1 MLTRGAHASMQ
12 MTHTA
17 GGVWLMGGAAAAAV
31 EEEATLA
38 EAVEPVEA
46 VEAAAAAA
54 AARALT
60 RAATTTVGE

>member
-1 MLTRGAHASMQ
+1 MQ

-17 GGVWLMGGAAAAAV
+17 GGVWLMGGAAAAEV

-46 VEAAAAAA
+46 VDGRE
-54 AARALT
+54 R
-60 RAATTTVGE
+60 VGGYIYVY